1 MEFLKTQGNFIQYG
15 PNAICYRGRSMKN
28 RIQTLMNVSRIL
40 VTLVAMVGVAS
51 NVVGAD
57 SPTLDPHL
65 EVLRPLLEKTWKQV
79 SEAKPGSTNKP
90 ALDVARW
97 ERALNGKAVR
107 ILHSINDG
115 VYGGESIVMWDA
127 AKQAVTYH
135 YFTTATFTTEG
146 TMTFKDGK
154 IITHEIVSGN
164 AGGITEVRGEFEIR
178 SDGTYHVKAEHL
190 KDGTWSPGREA
201 TYREDATAKVVFK

>member
-1 MEFLKTQGNFIQYG
+1 
-15 PNAICYRGRSMKN
+15 
-28 RIQTLMNVSRIL
+28 MNISRIL
-40 VTLVAMVGVAS
+40 IPLVVTIGVVS
-51 NVVGAD
+51 NVAAAD

-65 EVLRPLLEKTWKQV
+65 EPLRPLLEKTWKQV
-79 SEAKPGSTNKP
+79 SESKPGSTNQP
-90 ALDVARW
+90 AIDVARW

-127 AKQAVTYH
+127 AKQTVSYH
-135 YFTTATFTTEG
+135 YFTTATFSTQG
-146 TMTFKDGK
+146 TMTFKEGK
-154 IITHEIVSGN
+154 IITREVISGN
-164 AGGITEVRGEFEIR
+164 AGGITEVRGEFELR

-190 KDGTWSPGREA
+190 KDGKWSPGREA